1 VAYADDISVATIHK
15 DAALATRNLQLVCHF
30 VEKWLAARKLF
41 LNAAKTVFI
50 LFSRKRLSHP
60 NLFILL
66 NGVKIFPAQEVSFL
80 GLLLDANLNWCSHL
94 DAKCTSARRALLSI
108 RGCLRQSFGVDS
120 KRLRFL
126 YSSVVEPTG
135 WNKETP
141 VVTAISLAGDYMCV
155 QNCSNRVPCP
165 YI

>member
-1 VAYADDISVATIHK
+1 MQTTSLWPRFTRTQCLPHVISSLFVTSWE
-15 DAALATRNLQLVCHF
+15 NGWLQ
-30 VEKWLAARKLF
+30 EKLF

-66 NGVKIFPAQEVSFL
+66 NGVKIFPTQDVSFL
-80 GLLLDANLNWCSHL
+80 GLLLDANLNWRSHL
-94 DAKCTSARRALLSI
+94 DAKCSSARRALLSV
-108 RGCLRQSFGVDS
+108 RGCLHQSFGVDG

-155 QNCSNRVPCP
+155 QNCSNQVPYP